1 VKAKS
6 RIKHTGSLWP
16 VHTSRGRFY
25 ADWTTEALVA
35 RERQLI
41 FFSSFCRREDAQKG
55 FGASVCALTYTGNR
69 GSGVP
74 KLIGTTLLSVPS
86 AYWIYAHMNAVTR
99 DGINLG
105 LLGTDATV
113 RLAMGRMTEEQG
125 GRSAH

>member
-1 VKAKS
+1 
-6 RIKHTGSLWP
+6 

-69 GSGVP
+69 GRG
-74 KLIGTTLLSVPS
+74 
-86 AYWIYAHMNAVTR
+86 AEADR
-99 DGINLG
+99 DDIVERSQRVLDIRPHERG
-105 LLGTDATV
+105 DA
-113 RLAMGRMTEEQG
+113 
-125 GRSAH
+125 